1 MENLNRIPHDPG
13 TQRYGDRKE
22 GWDPEIGS
30 IHYRAQDVEPGGL
43 FVAIQGLSAD
53 GHDFVDEALVRGAS
67 AIVTQKPVG
76 TPPLNKNHGAPGQR
90 DPIIVEVE
98 NTRKALAAMSGRF
111 YGDPSENMVVI
122 GITGTNGKTTTA
134 FFIESILENAGFNV
148 GVFGTLNCRYSGKTM
163 ESPMTTPESLDLQ
176 RILSDMFN
184 HGVTHV
190 VMEVSSHAIDL
201 FRVDNCCFDVGVFTN
216 LSQDHLDYHGD
227 MDSYWSCKK
236 RFFTQHLNSA
246 SQKSR
251 IQAVINCNDAK
262 GPELARVPAITALT
276 TGCAEDHMVRPRQF
290 QCDLSG
296 IAGRIATPAG
306 AFEFESPLIGRH
318 NLENILCATGT
329 GIALDLPLEA
339 IKDGIE
345 AVSGVPGRLERIP
358 NDVDRFV
365 YVDYAHTPDAL
376 ENVLAALKSMAG
388 GRIICI
394 FGCGGDRDKDKRPR
408 MGEIAGRLSDLTVI
422 TSDNPRTEDPV
433 KVIDQITEGT
443 EKVVPRRYLAS
454 DLAAGFQK
462 QGYVVEPDRGKA
474 IRLGIS
480 VSLPGDTVLIAGKGD
495 EKYQI
500 IGNRRVPFDDRKE
513 AKTALRSCL

>member
-1 MENLNRIPHDPG
+1 MENSNNIPH
-13 TQRYGDRKE
+13 
-22 GWDPEIGS
+22 DPEIGS

-53 GHDFVDEALVRGAS
+53 GHDFIDEALARGAS

-76 TPPLNKNHGAPGQR
+76 APGQG
-90 DPIIVEVE
+90 DPIVVEVE
-98 NTRKALAAMSGRF
+98 NTRRALAALSGRF

-134 FFIESILENAGFNV
+134 FIIESILENAGFNV
-148 GVFGTLNCRYSGKTM
+148 GVLGTLNCRYSGKTM

-176 RILSDMFN
+176 RILADMLH

-201 FRVDNCCFDVGVFTN
+201 FRVDSCCFDVGVFTN

-236 RFFTQHLNSA
+236 RFFTQHLNLA
-246 SQKSR
+246 SHKR
-251 IQAVINCNDAK
+251 RAKAVINCDDAK
-262 GPELARVPAITALT
+262 GPELAGVPGITALT
-276 TGCAEDHMVRPRQF
+276 TGCAEDHMVRSRQF

-296 IAGRIATPAG
+296 ITGEIASPAG
-306 AFEFESPLIGRH
+306 AFEFESPLVGMH
-318 NLENILCATGT
+318 NLENILCAAGT

-345 AVSGVPGRLERIP
+345 AVSCVPGRLEHVL
-358 NDVDRFV
+358 NDTDRFV

-376 ENVLAALKSMAG
+376 ENVLSALKSMSG
-388 GRIICI
+388 SRIICI

-408 MGEIAGRLSDLTVI
+408 MGEIAGRLSDLAVI
-422 TSDNPRTEDPV
+422 TSDNPRTEDPAEIIDHIV
-433 KVIDQITEGT
+433 KGMD
-443 EKVVPRRYLAS
+443 KVAPGRYLAS
-454 DLAAGFQK
+454 DLTAGFET
-462 QGYVVEPDRGKA
+462 QGYVIEPDREKA

-480 VSLPGDTVLIAGKGD
+480 VSLPDDTVLIAGKGD
-495 EKYQI
+495 ERYQI

-513 AKTALRSCL
+513 AKAALRFCL